1 MFVMLCLMS
10 DYFDEKILTLNLY
23 QRTALKMI
31 DYIS

>member
-10 DYFDEKILTLNLY
+10 DYFDETILTLNLY

-31 DYIS
+31 DHIS